1 MSLPTGAPRYVK
13 PLRSLLHATGLAAL
27 AFVFGG
33 CRSIPVPPP
42 EPIVIQAPAPVPDFM
57 IEAGMLDTW
66 NAVGQILVR
75 TDGVTY
81 EGRAQMLG
89 LYDVDFRGDRF
100 LIITRALV
108 LTAPGQAVT
117 TQVRAVRKDG
127 KPDDSDA
134 AIALLSLL
142 QAKLPDE
149 LRLIAAGGRG
159 KVHKGH
165 VRN

>member
-1 MSLPTGAPRYVK
+1 MKPMRFLLPAF
-13 PLRSLLHATGLAAL
+13 GLAAL
-27 AFVFGG
+27 LALFAG
-33 CRSIPVPPP
+33 CRSLPVPPP
-42 EPIVIQAPAPVPDFM
+42 PVVIEAPAPTPTPDFT
-57 IEAGMLDTW
+57 IDAGMLDTW

-89 LYDVDFRGDRF
+89 LYDVAFRGDRF
-100 LIITRALV
+100 LIITRALA
-108 LTAPGQAVT
+108 LTVPGQTVA

-127 KPDDSDA
+127 KADDSEA
-134 AIALLSLL
+134 AIALLTLL

-165 VRN
+165 IRN